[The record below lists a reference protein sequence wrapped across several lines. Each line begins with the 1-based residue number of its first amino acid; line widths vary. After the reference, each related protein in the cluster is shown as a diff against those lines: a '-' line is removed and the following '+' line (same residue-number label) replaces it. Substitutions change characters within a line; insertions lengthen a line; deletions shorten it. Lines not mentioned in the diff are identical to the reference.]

1 LNEFEGVILLI
12 TQLNGFFS
20 LPFILASI
28 IIFIIIWHLFLLHET
43 RSKNQNRNRSKI
55 GINRNLNKILFNV
68 YFTLKDIFGFILFL
82 IIFMFINLQY
92 PFIFRD
98 SDNFTEANLL
108 VTPTHIQPEW
118 YFLFAYAILR
128 SIPNKLGGMIALLSS
143 ILILYTLK
151 WIKYIKS
158 NTFYPINQLIYWFF
172 INNFILLTYIGRQV
186 IELFSIHNYQTNS
199 IN

>member
-1 LNEFEGVILLI
+1 
-12 TQLNGFFS
+12 
-20 LPFILASI
+20 
-28 IIFIIIWHLFLLHET
+28 
-43 RSKNQNRNRSKI
+43 
-55 GINRNLNKILFNV
+55 
-68 YFTLKDIFGFILFL
+68 
-82 IIFMFINLQY
+82 
-92 PFIFRD
+92 
-98 SDNFTEANLL
+98 
-108 VTPTHIQPEW
+108 
-118 YFLFAYAILR
+118 
-128 SIPNKLGGMIALLSS
+128 MIALLSS

>member
-1 LNEFEGVILLI
+1 
-12 TQLNGFFS
+12 
-20 LPFILASI
+20 
-28 IIFIIIWHLFLLHET
+28 
-43 RSKNQNRNRSKI
+43 
-55 GINRNLNKILFNV
+55 
-68 YFTLKDIFGFILFL
+68 
-82 IIFMFINLQY
+82 MFINLQY

-151 WIKYIKS
+151 
-158 NTFYPINQLIYWFF
+158 
-172 INNFILLTYIGRQV
+172 
-186 IELFSIHNYQTNS
+186 
-199 IN
+199 

>member
-1 LNEFEGVILLI
+1 M
-12 TQLNGFFS
+12 T
-20 LPFILASI
+20 FIPSS
-28 IIFIIIWHLFLLHET
+28 W
-43 RSKNQNRNRSKI
+43 
-55 GINRNLNKILFNV
+55 NKI
-68 YFTLKDIFGFILFL
+68 KKPESES
-82 IIFMFINLQY
+82 MFINLQY